1 MAQSKERGIPLAVY
15 EQLWQLH
22 AGFDQV
28 RRALRSLSQHGTF
41 HAREVER
48 LGAWLEE
55 ARAATASYL
64 VGAIEEAE
72 TTQAGRMFRLRRRRE
87 RKEE

>member
-1 MAQSKERGIPLAVY
+1 MPLAVY
-15 EQLWQLH
+15 EQLWELH

-28 RRALRSLSQHGTF
+28 RRALRSLAQHRTF

-64 VGAIEEAE
+64 TGAIEEAE
-72 TTQAGRMFRLRRRRE
+72 TNEAGRIFRVRRRRE
-87 RKEE
+87 LKEE